1 MINAWRCLVLVLTAN
16 GLLIAANGLLRAKEV
31 VEESPRRDDAGMPL
45 EPGNARRG
53 YKLLTTK
60 AYLPS
65 VFTQANMDEVWRA
78 WPEPHRKRAA
88 DADSETRRRLIFE
101 RYGFTERVDF
111 ETGLP
116 DGSGK
121 PLQYVT
127 DEQGNWSMNCLACHG
142 GSVMGKSYPGAPNNR
157 FAFELLARE
166 MRTSKLL
173 RGIPLNQFDVGSM
186 LMPLGKTRG
195 TTNAIMFGVGL
206 MHYRDED
213 LNLQR
218 KLLPPA
224 FTHHDVDAPPWWHF
238 KKKSRLYIDG
248 FAEKG
253 HRGLLQFVMVEENSG
268 EQLRSWEQDFKHI
281 YAYLTSIKTPDY
293 PYQIDMQLARR
304 GAKVFQKRCAECHGS
319 YRNAASPEHF
329 EAYSEYRVPIEEIQT
344 DPVRLRALTAI
355 GRSKYARGWFTYYGK
370 EGTVVEPDGYV
381 APPLNG
387 IWASPPYFHNGS
399 VPTLW
404 GILNP
409 AERPA
414 VWKHQMNLDGQT
426 DESFDK
432 QEVGIP
438 YANVPQEQTVN
449 DAELQEIFDTQKFGK
464 SNRGHAFPDL
474 LDGDEKLQVL
484 EYLKT
489 L

>member
-1 MINAWRCLVLVLTAN
+1 
-16 GLLIAANGLLRAKEV
+16 
-31 VEESPRRDDAGMPL
+31 
-45 EPGNARRG
+45 
-53 YKLLTTK
+53 
-60 AYLPS
+60 
-65 VFTQANMDEVWRA
+65 
-78 WPEPHRKRAA
+78 
-88 DADSETRRRLIFE
+88 
-101 RYGFTERVDF
+101 
-111 ETGLP
+111 
-116 DGSGK
+116 
-121 PLQYVT
+121 
-127 DEQGNWSMNCLACHG
+127 
-142 GSVMGKSYPGAPNNR
+142 MGKSYPGAPNNR

-173 RGIPLNQFDVGSM
+173 RGIPPNQFDVGSM

-213 LNLQR
+213 LNLKR

-253 HRGLLQFVMVEENSG
+253 HRGLMQFVMVEENSG

-293 PYQIDMQLARR
+293 PYQIDMQLARQ
-304 GAKVFQKRCAECHGS
+304 GAKVFQNHCAECHGS
-319 YRNAASPEHF
+319 YRNAASPDHC
-329 EAYSEYRVPIEEIQT
+329 EAYSEYRVPIEEIGT
-344 DPVRLRALTAI
+344 DPVRLRELKAE
-355 GRSKYARGWFTYYGK
+355 GRSKYARGWFTFYGK
-370 EGTVVEPDGYV
+370 EDTLVEPDGYV
-381 APPLNG
+381 APPLDG
-387 IWASPPYFHNGS
+387 IWASAPYFHNGS

-409 AERPA
+409 AERPTI
-414 VWKHQMNLDGQT
+414 WKHKMQFDGKI
-426 DESFDK
+426 DDNFDK
-432 QEVGIP
+432 EEIGIL
-438 YANVPQEQTVN
+438 YERVQDKQIE
-449 DAELQEIFDTQKFGK
+449 EIESHQLFDTRKFGK
-464 SNRGHAFPDL
+464 GNQGHTFPESL
-474 LDGDEKLQVL
+474 STDERIQML